1 LSTRPR
7 VERLGTIKLKL
18 ANYLENSVTMAGL
31 VSNSKIFPIQDQ
43 SGKTFPSVDLILSS
57 GSIEFVKSKQTEIAN
72 KPGKAIESVKL
83 LSPVLH
89 PEKIYCA
96 AVNYVSHG
104 KEQNVSPPTEPYFF
118 TKFHNALIGHE
129 DAVLLPKISNQ
140 VDWEVE
146 LAVVIGKRGKN
157 IAKDQAIDHVAGYT
171 ISNDISFRDLQK
183 PGKVNYMGQ
192 NWVKGKGLDTAF
204 PLGPWL
210 VTKEELPD
218 PYASEISL
226 SVNGIERQKSK
237 IDEMV
242 FKIDSLIEYVSA
254 GVTLVPG
261 DVISTGTPLGV
272 AAFTGVPYLKE
283 GDVLEAK
290 IEGIGLLRNFVKPE

>member
-1 LSTRPR
+1 M
-7 VERLGTIKLKL
+7 KL
-18 ANYLENSVTMAGL
+18 ANYIVNSLTGAGL
-31 VSNSKIFPIQDQ
+31 VWDSKIFPISDH
-43 SGKTFPSVDLILSS
+43 SGTLFQSVDQILSS
-57 GSIEFVKSKQTEIAN
+57 DSIGFVHDKLSEITR
-72 KPGKAIESVKL
+72 KEGLPIESVKL
-83 LSPVLH
+83 TSPVLH

-104 KEQNVSPPTEPYFF
+104 KEYNVSPPTEPYFF
-118 TKFHNALIGHE
+118 TKFHNALIGPE
-129 DAVLLPKISNQ
+129 DSILLPKISKE

-157 IAKDQAIDHVAGYT
+157 ISKERAIDYVAGYT

-183 PGKVNYMGQ
+183 PAQQNYLGQ

-210 VTKEELPD
+210 VTKDELTD
-218 PYASEISL
+218 PYSSEISL

-237 IDEMV
+237 IGEMV
-242 FKIDSLIEYVSA
+242 FKIDDLIEYVSA
-254 GVTLVPG
+254 GVTLLPA
-261 DVISTGTPLGV
+261 DIISTGTPLGV
-272 AAFTGVPYLKE
+272 AAFSGAPFLKV

-290 IEGIGLLRNFVKPE
+290 IEGIGVLRNTTKPE